1 MEPAGGETGPVVG
14 MEGVI
19 MVVVMVVVMVVLM
32 VVVLVG
38 VMEGVMMVVLRVV
51 ATILS
56 VSSPFVSRLVL
67 LQCFSWDSQ

>member
-32 VVVLVG
+32 VLV
-38 VMEGVMMVVLRVV
+38 MVVLMVV

-56 VSSPFVSRLVL
+56 VNSPFVSRLVL